1 MRWQHGINHRRHL
14 RVSGQ
19 QSKRLSEIY
28 FARNC
33 RRGLLQHLLLFDV
46 EIILGRTVGLGD
58 DTDSNFYQDTEIYFL
73 NAQKNFKFVPNSE
86 RAFFVIMAEKFFGGA
101 DVNFLRELWEAL
113 IYFLFPPRCPVCRE
127 IVDERYQIC
136 SKCAGKILRVDS
148 SREVHAPIDRVL
160 RVTKYRGGSRELLHK
175 LKFNNDLTVVPVM
188 KKILDDAT
196 GREEILSLL
205 RSVDC
210 AVPVP
215 LNQDRLDER
224 GFNQTEEIFGEW
236 LATKNLPLKNI
247 LKRTQSTPKLYSL
260 GKAEREKILS
270 GVFAPIEPI
279 DLRGQ
284 KILLVDD
291 IFTTGTTCKE
301 CAKVLKSLG
310 ASKVFVLAFASD
322 FGEHF
327 KRD

>member
-1 MRWQHGINHRRHL
+1 MNL
-14 RVSGQ
+14 
-19 QSKRLSEIY
+19 
-28 FARNC
+28 
-33 RRGLLQHLLLFDV
+33 
-46 EIILGRTVGLGD
+46 
-58 DTDSNFYQDTEIYFL
+58 
-73 NAQKNFKFVPNSE
+73 
-86 RAFFVIMAEKFFGGA
+86 
-101 DVNFLRELWEAL
+101 LRELWEAL

-136 SKCAGKILRVDS
+136 SKCTGKILCVDF
-148 SREVHAPIDRVL
+148 SREVHEPIDRVL
-160 RVTKYRGGSRELLHK
+160 RVTKYRGGSREMLYK
-175 LKFNNDLTVVPVM
+175 LKFDNDLRVVPAL

-205 RSVDC
+205 RGVDC

-215 LNQDRLDER
+215 LNQDRFKER
-224 GFNQTEEIFGEW
+224 GFNQTEEIFGDW

-260 GKAEREKILS
+260 GRAEREKILS
-270 GVFAPIEPI
+270 GVFAPLEPV
-279 DLRGQ
+279 DLSGQ

-310 ASKVFVLAFASD
+310 AEKVFVLAFASD
-322 FGEHF
+322 FGEEF
-327 KRD
+327 KRG